1 MVLNILFDHNGNF
14 MWSSLATLASFIAAC
29 LAYRSS
35 SKNSKIQKEIA
46 QQQIDANLKA
56 KARIEWITEV
66 RNLVSKYLS
75 YLFDIKILVSRMQD
89 IEEELSGLEKKMNQE
104 PTYINRQKE
113 LKIKQLKKEEELM
126 ICIQESILTAE
137 KILLHFSK
145 KDEHKAIEKEL
156 SDSVDII
163 KDIEAREARPGFYN
177 LHFPKT
183 DKTYASEM
191 RGLIDNSITSIRN
204 IFREYLKT
212 EWDRAK
218 KGE

>member
-14 MWSSLATLASFIAAC
+14 MWSSLATLASFIAAY

-177 LHFPKT
+177 LHLPKT

-218 KGE
+218 KGD

>member
-113 LKIKQLKKEEELM
+113 LKIKQLKKEEELDR
-126 ICIQESILTAE
+126 
-137 KILLHFSK
+137 K
-145 KDEHKAIEKEL
+145 
-156 SDSVDII
+156 SVV
-163 KDIEAREARPGFYN
+163 
-177 LHFPKT
+177 
-183 DKTYASEM
+183 
-191 RGLIDNSITSIRN
+191 
-204 IFREYLKT
+204 
-212 EWDRAK
+212 
-218 KGE
+218 

>member
-1 MVLNILFDHNGNF
+1 V
-14 MWSSLATLASFIAAC
+14 FIAAC

-156 SDSVDII
+156 SDSV
-163 KDIEAREARPGFYN
+163 
-177 LHFPKT
+177 
-183 DKTYASEM
+183 
-191 RGLIDNSITSIRN
+191 
-204 IFREYLKT
+204 EYYKRL
-212 EWDRAK
+212 
-218 KGE
+218 

>member
-126 ICIQESILTAE
+126 ICIQESILNAE

-177 LHFPKT
+177 LHLPKT